1 MALFYH
7 VRCNVSIKVMDVVVL
22 DAIGKGFQPKRYI
35 HEGASFKS
43 SRGEVPLLLALT
55 VGEVDRVL
63 KMKKNGPN
71 YLSRYKIKA

>member
-1 MALFYH
+1 MALLYH
-7 VRCNVSIKVMDVVVL
+7 VRGNVSIKVMNVVVL
-22 DAIGKGFQPKRYI
+22 DTIGKGFQPKRYI

-71 YLSRYKIKA
+71 YLSR